1 MTALSN
7 ARVLV
12 VGASGVLGQ
21 ELTNECVRRGA
32 RVIGTALHGE
42 INPSCEMSVH
52 ADITSPM
59 GRRDIVAAVE
69 QMSGVDVVIIA
80 SGVVGFGTHDAVSA
94 EKIAQLIEVDLVAP
108 LQLLQEV
115 SPHIADEGNI
125 TFLTGAVVDVATLG
139 MSAYTAAKSGLS
151 SAAAVIRR
159 EMRARKIGVLD
170 ARPPH
175 TETGLASRAVFGS
188 APTMKEGLDPA
199 LVARRIVTAI
209 EANETDLP
217 PAAFSQ

>member
-12 VGASGVLGQ
+12 VGASGVLGR
-21 ELTNECVRRGA
+21 ELASECVRRGA
-32 RVIGTALHGE
+32 CVIGTAWHGE
-42 INPSCEMSVH
+42 VSSSCEISVH
-52 ADITSPM
+52 ADITSVG
-59 GRRDIVAAVE
+59 GRHDIVAAVE
-69 QMSGVDVVIIA
+69 QMGGVDAVLFA
-80 SGVVGFGTHDAVSA
+80 SGVVGFATHDAVSSK
-94 EKIAQLIEVDLVAP
+94 KIAQLVDLDLVAP

-115 SPHIADEGNI
+115 SPHIADGGNI

-139 MSAYTAAKSGLS
+139 MSTYTAAKSGLS
-151 SAAAVIRR
+151 SAAVVIRR

-175 TETGLASRAVFGS
+175 TETGLAGRAVFGIP
-188 APTMKEGLDPA
+188 PTMKEGLDPA
-199 LVARRIVTAI
+199 FVARRIIDAI
-209 EANETDLP
+209 EAKETDLP